1 MKNFKLKKITVLAL
15 GFLFLGNILN
25 AQKKPVS
32 SGKEQQKD
40 SSKIAEV
47 AATVT
52 GPVVAIGYDYD
63 KEEEDLQPKLIIS
76 EKRLEKDTSR
86 AGIDGPYIFYSGLG
100 RSVVKS
106 IKEENGVPT
115 PVYKWY
121 EENQELKSY
130 ITDKDFF
137 SFRLKKEL
145 KEEPSVYP
153 MPKKLIAISD
163 IEGNFEQFKEFL
175 INNKVMDKNYKW
187 TFGEGHLVTVGD
199 FFDRGLFVTQ
209 TLWLIYSLEEQAE
222 KAGGK
227 VHFVLGN
234 HDLMNMNKDLRYVR
248 KKYFENAK
256 LMNEE
261 PTFLLS
267 QYGTELGKW
276 LNTKNIVEKIGDYI
290 FVHAGISKEVSDL
303 NLSVEELNEHAR
315 EYYFNNRKGQKGKDA
330 IANVIYMYG
339 KSPMWYRG
347 YGKETT
353 KKEDLEEI
361 LKKLNAKK
369 FVIGHTLRKEVTYL
383 MDGRVIDIDV
393 LHSKGKTQGL
403 LIRNGKE
410 YAVDIKGKKS
420 KIKHGVE
427 EDKED

>member
-1 MKNFKLKKITVLAL
+1 MKNFKMKKITVLVLA
-15 GFLFLGNILN
+15 FLFLGNILN
-25 AQKKPVS
+25 AQKP
-32 SGKEQQKD
+32 
-40 SSKIAEV
+40 
-47 AATVT
+47 
-52 GPVVAIGYDYD
+52 
-63 KEEEDLQPKLIIS
+63 IIS
-76 EKRLEKDTSR
+76 EKRLEKDTSK
-86 AGIDGPYIFYSGLG
+86 AGIDGPYVFYMSKALMI
-100 RSVVKS
+100 KS
-106 IKEENGVPT
+106 IKEENGIPT
-115 PVYKWY
+115 AVYERY

-137 SFRLKKEL
+137 SFRLKKKM

-163 IEGNFEQFKEFL
+163 IEGNFNQFKEFL

-187 TFGEGHLVTVGD
+187 TFGKGHLVTVGD

-234 HDLMNMNKDLRYVR
+234 HDLMNLSYDYRYRR
-248 KKYFENAK
+248 KKYFENAE
-256 LMNEE
+256 LISMFPEDLYAHN
-261 PTFLLS
+261 
-267 QYGTELGKW
+267 TELGKW

-315 EYYFNNRKGQKGKDA
+315 KYYFNNKEGQKGKDT

>member
-1 MKNFKLKKITVLAL
+1 M
-15 GFLFLGNILN
+15 
-25 AQKKPVS
+25 
-32 SGKEQQKD
+32 
-40 SSKIAEV
+40 
-47 AATVT
+47 
-52 GPVVAIGYDYD
+52 
-63 KEEEDLQPKLIIS
+63 
-76 EKRLEKDTSR
+76 
-86 AGIDGPYIFYSGLG
+86 
-100 RSVVKS
+100 KS

-137 SFRLKKEL
+137 SFKLKKEL
-145 KEEPSVYP
+145 KEEPSVYS

-187 TFGEGHLVTVGD
+187 TFGKGHLVTVGD

-276 LNTKNIVEKIGDYI
+276 LNTKNIVEKIGDYV

-315 EYYFNNRKGQKGKDA
+315 KYYFNNKEGQKGKDA

-383 MDGRVIDIDV
+383 MYGRVIDIDV

-403 LIRNGKE
+403 LIKNGKE

-420 KIKHGVE
+420 KIKHSVE

>member
-1 MKNFKLKKITVLAL
+1 MKNFKLKKITVLTL

-25 AQKKPVS
+25 AQKKPVP

-52 GPVVAIGYDYD
+52 GPVVAIGYD

-130 ITDKDFF
+130 ITDKDFI

-187 TFGEGHLVTVGD
+187 TFGKGHLVTVGD

-276 LNTKNIVEKIGDYI
+276 LNTKNIVEKIGDYV

>member
-1 MKNFKLKKITVLAL
+1 
-15 GFLFLGNILN
+15 
-25 AQKKPVS
+25 
-32 SGKEQQKD
+32 
-40 SSKIAEV
+40 
-47 AATVT
+47 
-52 GPVVAIGYDYD
+52 
-63 KEEEDLQPKLIIS
+63 
-76 EKRLEKDTSR
+76 
-86 AGIDGPYIFYSGLG
+86 
-100 RSVVKS
+100 
-106 IKEENGVPT
+106 
-115 PVYKWY
+115 
-121 EENQELKSY
+121 
-130 ITDKDFF
+130 
-137 SFRLKKEL
+137 
-145 KEEPSVYP
+145 

-187 TFGEGHLVTVGD
+187 TFGKGHLVTVGD

-261 PTFLLS
+261 STFLLS

-276 LNTKNIVEKIGDYI
+276 LNTKNIVEKIGDYV

>member
-15 GFLFLGNILN
+15 GFLFFGNILN
-25 AQKKPVS
+25 AQKP
-32 SGKEQQKD
+32 
-40 SSKIAEV
+40 
-47 AATVT
+47 
-52 GPVVAIGYDYD
+52 
-63 KEEEDLQPKLIIS
+63 IIS
-76 EKRLEKDTSR
+76 EKRLEKDTSK
-86 AGIDGPYIFYSGLG
+86 AGIDGPYVFYMSKALMI
-100 RSVVKS
+100 KS
-106 IKEENGVPT
+106 IKEENGIPT
-115 PVYKWY
+115 AVYERH

-137 SFRLKKEL
+137 SFRLKKKM

-187 TFGEGHLVTVGD
+187 TFGKGHLVTVGD

-234 HDLMNMNKDLRYVR
+234 HDLMNLSYDYRYRR
-248 KKYFENAK
+248 KKYFENAE
-256 LMNEE
+256 LISMFPEDLYAHN
-261 PTFLLS
+261 
-267 QYGTELGKW
+267 TELGMW
-276 LNTKNIVEKIGDYI
+276 LNTKNIVEKIGDYV

-303 NLSVEELNEHAR
+303 NLSVEELNKHAR
-315 EYYFNNRKGQKGKDA
+315 KYYFNNKEGQKGKDA

-353 KKEDLEEI
+353 KKEDFEEI

>member
-1 MKNFKLKKITVLAL
+1 MKNFKLKKITVLVLA
-15 GFLFLGNILN
+15 FLFLGNILN
-25 AQKKPVS
+25 AQKP
-32 SGKEQQKD
+32 
-40 SSKIAEV
+40 
-47 AATVT
+47 
-52 GPVVAIGYDYD
+52 
-63 KEEEDLQPKLIIS
+63 IIS
-76 EKRLEKDTSR
+76 EKRLEKDTSK
-86 AGIDGPYIFYSGLG
+86 AGIDGPYVFYMSKALMI
-100 RSVVKS
+100 KS
-106 IKEENGVPT
+106 IKEENGIPT
-115 PVYKWY
+115 AVYERY

-137 SFRLKKEL
+137 SFRLKNEL

-187 TFGEGHLVTVGD
+187 TFGKGHLVTVGD

-234 HDLMNMNKDLRYVR
+234 HDLMNLSYDYRYRR
-248 KKYFENAK
+248 KKYFENAE
-256 LMNEE
+256 LISMFPEDLYAHN
-261 PTFLLS
+261 
-267 QYGTELGKW
+267 TELGKW
-276 LNTKNIVEKIGDYI
+276 LNTKNIVEKIGDYV

-303 NLSVEELNEHAR
+303 NLSVEELNKHAR
-315 EYYFNNRKGQKGKDA
+315 KYYFNNKEGQKGKDA

-353 KKEDLEEI
+353 KKEDFEEI